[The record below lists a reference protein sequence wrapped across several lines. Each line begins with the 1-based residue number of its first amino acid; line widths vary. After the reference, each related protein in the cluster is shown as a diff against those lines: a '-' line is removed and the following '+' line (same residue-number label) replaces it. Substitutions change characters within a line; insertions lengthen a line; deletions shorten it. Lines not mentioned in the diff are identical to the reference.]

1 MIRIRLQDL
10 CQYTSISTM
19 DINVSVRGFKSTY
32 NWTGEL
38 SRMNPTPT
46 NSHPMTTGIGPV
58 LPSTVNKIKWY

>member
-1 MIRIRLQDL
+1 
-10 CQYTSISTM
+10 M